1 MQGPSFPYPLSSW
14 TLGGFRA
21 IRDETR
27 LELGGL
33 NLLVGANSA
42 GKSSVLHS
50 ILLAAQTLTAP
61 TADRP
66 LVLNGPQVRLGW
78 ADDCVHEEAGNEI
91 TIGFGL
97 NPSGLE
103 FGHGRPAIA
112 ELAQLTVLSR
122 FVVPPQDPSSFL
134 LARSEVTAL
143 LAEESAKASIAI
155 VPRTAEKERAALEAA
170 GIAAEAVDDNL
181 AAIGM
186 GVEGDIPDRTVG
198 VHPRQFL
205 PHTLAVVTNAYIREL
220 SELIRLWLPR
230 VKKPVPPG
238 VIRRLETVSPEVGAV
253 IRSYV
258 EELAGSSLDL
268 PDEAGLSAQAL
279 AGLPDE
285 VLQQIS
291 LLHHRSGWLAQH
303 ATDLP
308 FRGEVD
314 DQLMVGPLDAG
325 VDLARWWF
333 SQKVRHLGP
342 LRAGPQPFYGLP
354 EAASIASVGK
364 NGEYTAAVL
373 SNFGRQR
380 SRLPMPDGRER
391 QARLGEAVD
400 AWVEKLGLLDSV
412 HPSEGGKYGYELN
425 VSIEGVGRPLDLTTV
440 GVGVSQALPIIVLG
454 LISGP
459 GSLLLFEQ
467 PELHLHPN
475 VQAALGDFFL
485 ALARSGRQLLIE
497 THSEYL
503 INRLRRR
510 QKTDA
515 EPDAT
520 ELTRLFFFERAG
532 AAARVTPTRI
542 GPDGSMPDWPR
553 GFLDTSSREVEEMV
567 LHKQD

>member
-122 FVVPPQDPSSFL
+122 FVVPPQDPSSFH

-205 PHTLAVVTNAYIREL
+205 PHTLAVVTNAYIAEP
-220 SELIRLWLPR
+220 SQQQAIAEQLPGI
-230 VKKPVPPG
+230 PVN
-238 VIRRLETVSPEVGAV
+238 
-253 IRSYV
+253 
-258 EELAGSSLDL
+258 GST
-268 PDEAGLSAQAL
+268 PVAQ
-279 AGLPDE
+279 
-285 VLQQIS
+285 
-291 LLHHRSGWLAQH
+291 
-303 ATDLP
+303 
-308 FRGEVD
+308 RGD
-314 DQLMVGPLDAG
+314 G
-325 VDLARWWF
+325 VDL
-333 SQKVRHLGP
+333 VP
-342 LRAGPQPFYGLP
+342 
-354 EAASIASVGK
+354 
-364 NGEYTAAVL
+364 
-373 SNFGRQR
+373 
-380 SRLPMPDGRER
+380 
-391 QARLGEAVD
+391 
-400 AWVEKLGLLDSV
+400 
-412 HPSEGGKYGYELN
+412 
-425 VSIEGVGRPLDLTTV
+425 
-440 GVGVSQALPIIVLG
+440 
-454 LISGP
+454 
-459 GSLLLFEQ
+459 
-467 PELHLHPN
+467 
-475 VQAALGDFFL
+475 
-485 ALARSGRQLLIE
+485 
-497 THSEYL
+497 
-503 INRLRRR
+503 
-510 QKTDA
+510 
-515 EPDAT
+515 
-520 ELTRLFFFERAG
+520 
-532 AAARVTPTRI
+532 
-542 GPDGSMPDWPR
+542 
-553 GFLDTSSREVEEMV
+553 SREVREEVGDTGHRLLLGEPAPSPLSERHQVREEMQRRGAAKQLTMHPRRRGHVEFQRGGTPRARKHAGKNVFARMIKAMRAPPAAQVQLAQAGDAEHKANRVECVRGHGLGAYCHIRRTRGIFGPRPLPSARSPPIVSVSSSDRAQPVV
-567 LHKQD
+567 LPSLLREGSDVQASSDAEWECVDDLPVQARE